1 MAPAAL
7 ADVLAVAGFAVV
19 AVTVLVAAAAA
30 AAGRALM
37 TWALWDPSWPD
48 LEKW

>member
-7 ADVLAVAGFAVV
+7 ADVLAVAGFAVA
-19 AVTVLVAAAAA
+19 AVTVLVAAA